1 MTVTLTANYRETLA
15 PATVALIDRL
25 TEEMFDLGAMLEFID
40 EHNEEDFRE
49 YYEEYVEAGETHGY
63 EAIDLFINEVAAL
76 DELYKFEIAYIG
88 EYNSAADM
96 AECFFVGDRDVE
108 RLDYRIVV
116 DWEETAEYLLQHD
129 VDQFGHH
136 YFRCYY

>member
-15 PATVALIDRL
+15 PETAALIDRL

-40 EHNEEDFRE
+40 EHSEEDFRE
-49 YYEEYVEAGETHGY
+49 FYIQYVELGEEYGY

-96 AECFFVGDRDVE
+96 AECFFVGDGDVE

-116 DWEETAEYLLQHD
+116 DWEETAEYLLRHD
-129 VDQFGHH
+129 VDRFGHH
-136 YFRCYY
+136 YFRTYF